1 MATMGGALFARLNRA
16 YPERRARG
24 RLLHANPRS
33 PNKPSLPFTYGR
45 QKKIEIEPMDKYK
58 VLRITD
64 GQLIELAEFD
74 NEADAVDLADR
85 AKYMRPFVYR
95 HDGKREFATLAIN
108 GILEHSIRI
117 VGSHRAR

>member
-1 MATMGGALFARLNRA
+1 
-16 YPERRARG
+16 
-24 RLLHANPRS
+24 
-33 PNKPSLPFTYGR
+33 
-45 QKKIEIEPMDKYK
+45 MDKYK

-74 NEADAVDLADR
+74 NEAAAVDLADR

-108 GILEHSIRI
+108 GILAHSIRI
-117 VGSHRAR
+117 VGSHKAR